1 MLISQAGNRSMHFAT
16 TFNKEIVQFHISSR
30 RVEKSDK
37 LKKGVGENVAQ
48 VKTAK
53 SNQFFRQNA
62 HASWNAACCSLV
74 SSNKLYN
81 TISSDRNLLL
91 GVIWRKKQ
99 GRKISWS
106 VGLVKSL
113 TIRYYWSS
121 SRRKRR
127 STLPLWSIICGKEC
141 QIPLRIK
148 VLSYQEKIFG
158 ILYRFSMFVPLP
170 NCNFQ
175 SIASNTYFIL

>member
-1 MLISQAGNRSMHFAT
+1 MQIVPFIWKYPRYFLKREIDQCILQRRSTKKLSSFTSIAGEW
-16 TFNKEIVQFHISSR
+16 K
-30 RVEKSDK
+30 KSDK

-113 TIRYYWSS
+113 TISYYS
-121 SRRKRR
+121 KGQ
-127 STLPLWSIICGKEC
+127 IIKN
-141 QIPLRIK
+141 IT
-148 VLSYQEKIFG
+148 IFG
-158 ILYRFSMFVPLP
+158 FKTNSWEVELCGFWFTNER
-170 NCNFQ
+170 
-175 SIASNTYFIL
+175 